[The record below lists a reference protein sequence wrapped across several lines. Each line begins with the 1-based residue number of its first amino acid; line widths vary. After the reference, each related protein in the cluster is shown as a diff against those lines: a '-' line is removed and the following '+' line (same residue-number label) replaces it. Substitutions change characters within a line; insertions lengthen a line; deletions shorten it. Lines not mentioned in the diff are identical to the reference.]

1 MSYDTIDNQLWELQK
16 ACNRYAAVDPLAP
29 WVLNAVT
36 RYIVTDRA
44 TKQFLLD
51 FCAYPVENLEGLIR
65 KALNGDRSDDGILK
79 TVKREIIGKSA

>member
-1 MSYDTIDNQLWELQK
+1 MSYDNIDNQLWELQK

-44 TKQFLLD
+44 TKQFLHD
-51 FCAYPVENLEGLIR
+51 FCAYPVADLEELIR
-65 KALNGDRSDDGILK
+65 KALNRDRSDDGILN
-79 TVKREIIGKSA
+79 TVKLEISGKSS

>member
-1 MSYDTIDNQLWELQK
+1 MSYDNIDNQLWELQK

-44 TKQFLLD
+44 TKQFLND
-51 FCAYPVENLEGLIR
+51 FCAYPVKDLENLIR
-65 KALNGDRSDDGILK
+65 KSLNGDRSDDGILK
-79 TVKREIIGKSA
+79 SVKREISGKSA

>member
-1 MSYDTIDNQLWELQK
+1 MSYDNIDKQLWELQK

-36 RYIVTDRA
+36 RHIVTDRA
-44 TKQFLLD
+44 TKQFLSD
-51 FCAYPVENLEGLIR
+51 FCAYPVEDLEELIK

-79 TVKREIIGKSA
+79 SVKRSISGKFA